1 MKKSNRYSEFI
12 RENRFLLL
20 CAIFVQLLAIQ
31 IVLVVSFMPE
41 ALAPFVAP
49 LEQLGLTAT
58 AYTAIMAGLWV
69 LSVIYIL
76 KFYHI
81 FAEFF
86 RNNGVVLGGIL
97 FALVAFW
104 IVFLI
109 LLPQISMLNYS
120 LHPNP
125 INLDAGEFADD
136 YTLKNYKYL
145 IFGPEGASDAFN
157 KVDLMV
163 FVRTIIAAIAVTIVN
178 LILCYPLAYFLG
190 QSKGGGFARLLVV
203 MLIVPYWINEIL
215 RAFALRIIF
224 GDVGV
229 INGLMM
235 QMGLI
240 DQPYDFINADIAL
253 YAGLGYAYILLM
265 LFPMYNVIESLD
277 RNQIEAAR
285 DMGASWIRIH
295 RRVVI
300 PHAKPG
306 IASGM
311 TMVFMLSAGALA
323 APQVL
328 GGTSSLWFT
337 QLVYQWFNDTLN
349 WQQGAAY
356 AIVLLVAS
364 IAIVLTFMKI
374 FKVNMGDIGK

>member
-1 MKKSNRYSEFI
+1 MKKPM
-12 RENRFLLL
+12 
-20 CAIFVQLLAIQ
+20 IF
-31 IVLVVSFMPE
+31 S
-41 ALAPFVAP
+41 
-49 LEQLGLTAT
+49 
-58 AYTAIMAGLWV
+58 
-69 LSVIYIL
+69 
-76 KFYHI
+76 
-81 FAEFF
+81 EFF
-86 RNNGVVLGGIL
+86 RNNGVVLGSIL
-97 FALVAFW
+97 FFLVAFW
-104 IVFLI
+104 IIFLI
-109 LLPQISMLNYS
+109 LLPQISMLDYS

-125 INLDAGEFADD
+125 INLDAGERVGD

-145 IFGPEGASDAFN
+145 ISGPEGSADAFN
-157 KVDLMV
+157 KLDLMV
-163 FVRTIIAAIAVTIVN
+163 FVRTIIAAMAVTIMN
-178 LILCYPLAYFLG
+178 LILCYPLAYYLG
-190 QSKGGGFARLLVV
+190 QSKGTGFVRLLVV

-224 GDVGV
+224 GDAGV
-229 INGLMM
+229 INKVMM
-235 QMGLI
+235 QFGMM

-285 DMGASWIRIH
+285 DMGASWPRIH

-337 QLVYQWFNDTLN
+337 QLVYQWFNQTLN

-364 IAIVLTFMKI
+364 IAIVLFFMKI